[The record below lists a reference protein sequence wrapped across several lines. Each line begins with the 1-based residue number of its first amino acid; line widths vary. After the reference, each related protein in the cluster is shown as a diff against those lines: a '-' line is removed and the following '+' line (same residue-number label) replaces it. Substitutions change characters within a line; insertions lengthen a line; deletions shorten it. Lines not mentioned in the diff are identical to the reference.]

1 MSSWQLSPQYKNK
14 VVEYQHWS
22 RNNVVITRKES
33 FSQGAANCGSHQQPA
48 IDMINPDGL
57 ELAYHADYNWEI
69 VELISRDG
77 GPWTTWLFPDV
88 VTDVEKNRL
97 TQLLDLDLYT
107 ALENDGWALDLTEYW
122 FYGPL
127 EVKEIK

>member
-1 MSSWQLSPQYKNK
+1 MRTWKILPQYKNK
-14 VVEYQHWS
+14 VVEYQRWS
-22 RNNVVITRKES
+22 RDNVVISRKES
-33 FSQGAANCGSHQQPA
+33 FSLAAASCDSHQQPA

-107 ALENDGWALDLTEYW
+107 ALEN
-122 FYGPL
+122 